1 MIITNRPRN
10 PGQGFH
16 IVKNKRAKLPINF
29 DLNSLN
35 LMCTYVLTENRNIKR
50 GQYINLRNLME
61 LLDMEKYIIDQERYK
76 RVMFIRKAL
85 EARLLKGLNDPV
97 AIVKYTNGGLIDSD
111 IIDINNFIGM
121 SNSEIDWI
129 NETVSNTLSASFL
142 YEEAPEGIE
151 LLTRFMAAEAR
162 DISTTFLEVK
172 EWIKKMNNKFRQNEV
187 AKTCEQRFS
196 LKPEE
201 LSNILRDVH
210 EEVTNS
216 YRQLVTGMQGF
227 NQLIGGGFENTRC
240 YLLLGLTGIGKSL
253 SMLNIAYQMKK
264 YNRGFKPKDPTK
276 IPCIVYLSQEN
287 TVTETIQRLFTI
299 ATGEDI
305 RNVSVE
311 QAERMLRTTGELYL
325 TDDSPIDLIIK
336 YQPNRSVDTSY
347 LYTLTEDLE
356 DEGYEVIC
364 MLQDHVKRIRSVSG
378 NSDLRLELGD
388 VINEMK
394 TFAIIKDIPIITD
407 SHLNRE
413 GAKII
418 DQSSTRTAMDLT
430 RMLGKSNIGESLLML
445 DNVDLGII
453 INKEFDSDG
462 TEYMV
467 FKNIKERV
475 KTFRDYICQPF
486 HRDNPI
492 KLVEDFYSP
501 MPVFKESLYAES
513 MNQMNTQFH
522 NNNVK
527 KNAYN
532 TNIISIDD
540 DEENLFEYSKVYSSE
555 DIKDQQKKIEIYN
568 EEPEVPNLAN
578 FVNPYGFNISNMP
591 IINQEP
597 ELVQGMYYDEAI

>member
-10 PGQGFH
+10 SGQGFN
-16 IVKNKRAKLPINF
+16 IVKNKRVKLPINF

-50 GQYINLRNLME
+50 GQYINLRNLIE

-76 RVMFIRKAL
+76 RVMFIKKAL
-85 EARLLKGLNDPV
+85 EARLVKGLNDPV

-142 YEEAPEGIE
+142 YEEASTGVDI
-151 LLTRFMAAEAR
+151 LTRFMAAEAK
-162 DISTTFLEVK
+162 DISSTFLEAK
-172 EWIKKMNNKFRQNEV
+172 EWIKMMNNKFRQNEV

-196 LKPEE
+196 LKPEDFC
-201 LSNILRDVH
+201 NIIRDVH

-216 YRQLVTGMQGF
+216 FRQLVTGMQGF

-253 SMLNIAYQMKK
+253 SMLNIAYQIKK
-264 YNRGFKPKDPTK
+264 YNRGYKPKDPTK
-276 IPCIVYLSQEN
+276 IPCLTFLTMEN

-299 ATGEDI
+299 ATGSDI
-305 RNVSVE
+305 KNHSVE
-311 QAERMLRTTGELYL
+311 EVEQMLRTTGELYL
-325 TDDSPIDLIIK
+325 SDDSPIDLIIK
-336 YQPNRSVDTSY
+336 YMPNRSVDTSY
-347 LYTLTEDLE
+347 LYTLVEDLE

-364 MLQDHVKRIRSVSG
+364 MVQDHVKRIRSVNG
-378 NSDLRLELGD
+378 GSDIRLELGD

-418 DQSSTRTAMDLT
+418 DQSSTRSTMDLT

-453 INKEFDSDG
+453 LNREFDSEG
-462 TEYMV
+462 NEYMV

-486 HRDNPI
+486 HKDNSI
-492 KLVEDFYSP
+492 KLIEDFYSP
-501 MPVFKESLYAES
+501 VPVFKESLYSEAV
-513 MNQMNTQFH
+513 MNTNYH

-527 KNAYN
+527 NNGYN
-532 TNIISIDD
+532 SNLISIDD
-540 DEENLFEYSKVYSSE
+540 DDTNLFECAKVYSSQDVKE
-555 DIKDQQKKIEIYN
+555 EQKKIEIMYSEV
-568 EEPEVPNLAN
+568 EEETVPNLAN

-591 IINQEP
+591 IINQETP
-597 ELVQGMYYDEAI
+597 LVQGVIYEM